1 MDPTLIRNSDL
12 STATVREVI
21 LDTEICDKDGYP
33 HPATLCYNI
42 LEEDK
47 LITECTLILHYGF
60 SNDSLESI
68 RESVKIMIEELEN
81 LVDYACEILIQ

>member
-1 MDPTLIRNSDL
+1 MDPTLIRNSGL
-12 STATVREVI
+12 STATVREVV

-33 HPATLCYNI
+33 HSATLCYNI

-60 SNDSLESI
+60 SNDTLESI
-68 RESVKIMIEELEN
+68 RESVRIMVSELEGC
-81 LVDYACEILIQ
+81 VDYSATILIQ